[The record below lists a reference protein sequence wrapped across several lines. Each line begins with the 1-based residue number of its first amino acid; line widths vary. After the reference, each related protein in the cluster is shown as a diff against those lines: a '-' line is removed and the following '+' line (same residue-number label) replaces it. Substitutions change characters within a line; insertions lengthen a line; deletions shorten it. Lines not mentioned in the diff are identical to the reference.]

1 MIEFKFKNIIV
12 AFDFSFFAI
21 VSLLI
26 LLSGN
31 NYAVLG
37 LAACLW
43 HEFGHFVAMNI
54 SSVRIKRLVFY
65 GAGIKIIPNNQMDF
79 TSFGTKLLILA
90 SGSVFNFVAAL
101 LFSLCSAPSAVLF
114 AAINAVIG
122 AFNLLPLRYLDGG
135 KIITE
140 IIYCLCGFQ
149 QACLLERYL
158 KWLNVMLIMIVLT
171 AFAVA
176 GQGNV
181 TLYITLCYLL
191 FSAISY

>member
-1 MIEFKFKNIIV
+1 MLEFRFKNIII
-12 AFDFSFFAI
+12 AFDFSFFAT

-54 SSVRIKRLVFY
+54 SSVQIKRLVFY
-65 GAGIKIIPNNQMDF
+65 GAGIKIIPDKRMDF
-79 TSFGTKLLILA
+79 TSFGTQLLILV
-90 SGSVFNFVAAL
+90 SGSAFNFAAAL
-101 LFSLCSAPSAVLF
+101 IFSFCSSSAAGLF

-122 AFNLLPLRYLDGG
+122 VFNLLPLQRLDGG
-135 KIITE
+135 KIIIV
-140 IIYCLCGFQ
+140 IIYRLCGFQ

-158 KWLNVMLIMIVLT
+158 KWLNVMLIIIVLT
-171 AFAVA
+171 AFAAA
-176 GQGNV
+176 GQGNI